1 MSGLKK
7 VHTYM
12 PADSIFHGPVTN
24 ILSVLCIL
32 IELFSRARAKGG
44 KKLNDFKFGS
54 FIGRFPSDGA
64 ACKNGSERVNGMQ
77 IKFIV
82 MVYDPVYLCRA

>member
-1 MSGLKK
+1 M
-7 VHTYM
+7 HTYT
-12 PADSIFHGPVTN
+12 PANTCFDGPFTN
-24 ILSVLCIL
+24 LLAIPCIL

-64 ACKNGSERVNGMQ
+64 ACKHGSERVNGMQ